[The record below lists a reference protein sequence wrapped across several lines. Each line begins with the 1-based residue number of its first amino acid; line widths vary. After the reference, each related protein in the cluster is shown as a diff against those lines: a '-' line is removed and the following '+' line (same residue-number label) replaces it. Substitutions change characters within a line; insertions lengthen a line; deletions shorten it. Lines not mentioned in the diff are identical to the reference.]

1 MKDMT
6 SQRLNQVG
14 IAKISQS
21 VRSEPRAT
29 KVFFK
34 SNRKRLVIAT
44 VAVAT
49 VGLGAF
55 SYGEARIRSTFESVR
70 DNLIA
75 DKSQAE
81 SRADSLSYLATD
93 IQTRLDEQRARV
105 GTLEGENRDY
115 SKGLERERRRVKT
128 LADSVE
134 AQRRSIGMGSET
146 ARREAL
152 EYAFSLFPEGPKRVE
167 YVRTQTSTYLRF
179 RPNPEG
185 TNLLNV
191 PLTDRVL
198 ETVQTRDI
206 NLRSQEIE
214 LAKLGVRTD
223 HINAYRHGRAEVVLV
238 NDPLTRDKYRVEV
251 RTLEGK
257 TIESYPSPKK

>member
-1 MKDMT
+1 MT

-81 SRADSLSYLATD
+81 SRADSLS
-93 IQTRLDEQRARV
+93 
-105 GTLEGENRDY
+105 
-115 SKGLERERRRVKT
+115 
-128 LADSVE
+128 
-134 AQRRSIGMGSET
+134 
-146 ARREAL
+146 
-152 EYAFSLFPEGPKRVE
+152 
-167 YVRTQTSTYLRF
+167 
-179 RPNPEG
+179 
-185 TNLLNV
+185 
-191 PLTDRVL
+191 
-198 ETVQTRDI
+198 
-206 NLRSQEIE
+206 
-214 LAKLGVRTD
+214 
-223 HINAYRHGRAEVVLV
+223 
-238 NDPLTRDKYRVEV
+238 
-251 RTLEGK
+251 
-257 TIESYPSPKK
+257 